1 MQKHLEIAMDHQPIS
16 NEDRFLLVKT
26 YQQLGEFKKSQEILT
41 TILKK
46 NPSFLPAIF
55 ELAAQYA
62 RAGKIAQSV
71 NQYEAGLKIDP
82 KNLKALNN
90 LAWLLATSSDEQVR
104 DPDRSFEIATKLVT
118 ATNQK
123 NPDTLDTLAAA
134 LAAKGKFKEAIK
146 NLEKAIQLLNS
157 KGKKNQSKG
166 YQKRLE
172 SYKKNELPKR

>member
-1 MQKHLEIAMDHQPIS
+1 M
-16 NEDRFLLVKT
+16 
-26 YQQLGEFKKSQEILT
+26 
-41 TILKK
+41 
-46 NPSFLPAIF
+46 
-55 ELAAQYA
+55 
-62 RAGKIAQSV
+62 
-71 NQYEAGLKIDP
+71 
-82 KNLKALNN
+82 NN

-104 DPDRSFEIATKLVT
+104 DPDRSFEIATKLVA

-157 KGKKNQSKG
+157 KGKKNQSEG